1 MKNPGLPAGSG
12 RRSNIRIGTAGWSY
26 PSGKGTWKG
35 LFYPKK
41 RGDELPFY
49 AEHFD
54 TVEVNSTYYRLPDE
68 DLVAKWA
75 ERIPDDFV
83 MHVKAFGMMTRHPVK
98 VDVLPPDLAEGAP
111 VDDKG
116 RVDRPSRELR
126 AEVFARFY
134 AALEPLRSSGKLG
147 GVLLQ
152 FPSYIVCKPYSFEYL
167 EWAKEQLRGD
177 HMLVEF
183 RHRSW
188 LDEDN
193 RANVLAFLEELGAT
207 HVIVDAPK
215 TDAKN
220 LVPTV
225 LARTSQTVYVRM
237 HGRNAKT
244 WNIRGR
250 SAAERF
256 DYLYSEE
263 ELRQWVEPVKKL
275 SEGAEQAYVMFNNN
289 GRTASSDRDG
299 KGWISQAPT
308 NALQLRRILGEEGVP
323 L

>member
-1 MKNPGLPAGSG
+1 
-12 RRSNIRIGTAGWSY
+12 
-26 PSGKGTWKG
+26 
-35 LFYPKK
+35 
-41 RGDELPFY
+41 
-49 AEHFD
+49 
-54 TVEVNSTYYRLPDE
+54 VNSTYYRLPDE
-68 DLVAKWA
+68 ELVGKWA
-75 ERIPDDFV
+75 ERLPDGFV
-83 MHVKAFGMMTRHPVK
+83 MHAKAFGMMTRHPVK
-98 VDVLPPDLAEGAP
+98 VDVLPPELAEVAP

-116 RVDRPSRELR
+116 RVHRPSRELR
-126 AEVFARFY
+126 AEVFARFH

-152 FPSYIVCKPYSFEYL
+152 LPSYIVCKPYSFDYL

-188 LDEDN
+188 LDDDN

-225 LARTSQTVYVRM
+225 LAATSRTVYVRM

-263 ELRQWVEPVKKL
+263 ELSEWVTPLQKL
-275 SEGAEQAYVMFNNN
+275 SEEAQEAYVMFNNN
-289 GRTASSDRDG
+289 GRSPSSDRDR

-308 NALQLRRILGEEGVP
+308 NALELRRILEKKGAP

>member
-1 MKNPGLPAGSG
+1 
-12 RRSNIRIGTAGWSY
+12 
-26 PSGKGTWKG
+26 
-35 LFYPKK
+35 
-41 RGDELPFY
+41 
-49 AEHFD
+49 
-54 TVEVNSTYYRLPDE
+54 VNSTYYRLPDE

-75 ERIPDDFV
+75 ERIRDDFV